1 VESSSSEK
9 HSMDNTCNDFKTA
22 IENLNEEEK
31 FALMALMWTGRGTYN
46 PDKFEK
52 AMIDAQ
58 SANNHH

>member
-1 VESSSSEK
+1 
-9 HSMDNTCNDFKTA
+9 MDNTCNDFKTA